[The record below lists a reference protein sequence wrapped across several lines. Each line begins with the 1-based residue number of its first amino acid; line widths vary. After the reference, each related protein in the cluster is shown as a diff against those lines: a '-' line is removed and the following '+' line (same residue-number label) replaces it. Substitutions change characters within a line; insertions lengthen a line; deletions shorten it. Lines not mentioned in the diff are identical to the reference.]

1 MRFRKILYGDHPYS
15 VILPSEAD
23 VKKITI
29 QDVKDYVSSNF
40 NPKRAHIYV
49 AGKFDL
55 PAVKKAISDTP
66 GHVERD
72 RAPSAPRMCPS
83 RIRSAL
89 SM

>member
-40 NPKRAHIYV
+40 NPKRTHIYV
-49 AGKFDL
+49 AGKFDV
-55 PAVKKAISDTP
+55 PAVKKAIADSLGAWNSDRP
-66 GHVERD
+66 GACREC
-72 RAPSAPRMCPS
+72 AEA
-83 RIRSAL
+83 RIRSEC
-89 SM
+89 ST